1 MSPNSNANYKN
12 EQKRA
17 NHMYKIIFLTILTAC
32 TAKEVT
38 AIDDFI
44 EGEASTAE
52 KIVEDLGSPDPL
64 TGKRKPAVEV
74 RVPIKKF

>member
-1 MSPNSNANYKN
+1 MHKTL
-12 EQKRA
+12 
-17 NHMYKIIFLTILTAC
+17 MFLFVLAGC
-32 TAKEVT
+32 TAKEIT

-52 KIVEDLGSPDPL
+52 KIVEDLSGVDPIQ
-64 TGKRKPAVEV
+64 GKRKPAVEV